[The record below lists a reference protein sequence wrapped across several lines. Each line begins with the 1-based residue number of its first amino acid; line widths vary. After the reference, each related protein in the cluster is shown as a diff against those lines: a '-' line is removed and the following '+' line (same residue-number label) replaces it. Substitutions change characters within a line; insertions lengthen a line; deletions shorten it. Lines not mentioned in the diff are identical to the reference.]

1 MPRVAVPFQ
10 VNITGLHGRSIYGL
24 PCRSEIKRSEEIYMA
39 RPVKQGIDYFPLDV
53 RSDEKLELL
62 EAEFGLQA
70 FAIVVKL
77 FQKIYGERGYY
88 CEWSEEV
95 ALLFAKKNNAGCSV
109 VSEIVKAA
117 VKRGIFDG
125 DLYRKYNILTSK
137 GIQERYMSAVS
148 KRVQVE
154 IKDEFWLISY
164 AENCK
169 SSVNNS
175 VSDGRNGVNSVDNAQ
190 IKENKTKQ
198 NKIKENKSVYGAHAH
213 VLLTDN
219 EYSSLLKDYNN
230 ADELIQ
236 FLDDYIE
243 EKDYKVKSHYLSI
256 KRWVWKAVTERKP
269 KPQIKKGILNNFDQP
284 MPDFNAIEQT
294 IWKKQNTGGKNHD

>member
-1 MPRVAVPFQ
+1 
-10 VNITGLHGRSIYGL
+10 
-24 PCRSEIKRSEEIYMA
+24 MA

-198 NKIKENKSVYGAHAH
+198 NKTKENKSVYGTHAH

-256 KRWVWKAVTERKP
+256 KRWVWKAVAERKP
-269 KPQIKKGILNNFDQP
+269 KDKPQIKKGILNNFDQP
-284 MPDFNAIEQT
+284 MPDFNTIEQM
-294 IWKKQNTGGKNHD
+294 IWEKQNKGGKNYD